1 MAWRCTVRSFN
12 RIEIQEFKIKALK
25 LIIPKQFSK
34 APGYFQ
40 EKRSDRVYCDAP
52 GEMDFVQDS

>member
-1 MAWRCTVRSFN
+1 M
-12 RIEIQEFKIKALK
+12 EIQEFKIKALK

-40 EKRSDRVYCDAP
+40 ETRSDQVYCDAP
-52 GEMDFVQDS
+52 VEMDFRAG